1 MCAYVNYVQTIAPHI
16 VHVRNTLGCL
26 KYVSREGVL
35 LALYASAPEYYKK
48 KKIIINAFIC

>member
-48 KKIIINAFIC
+48 KNK